1 MKKFYFISTFFIT
14 GIISAQVPVKI
25 YAYSQ
30 VHTPGNIPV
39 GNDENGGSPEIKQ
52 FPVNYY
58 IFATLSPS
66 PKVIFGPV
74 WINGKYYRTVT
85 STVSTPVVN
94 TVNNIPDQP
103 EQKILVPATKQK
115 AISINLEGDARDTV
129 IKAAWFRNMVRN
141 SELIITYDYKG
152 KRYFVPVKKIKVL
165 PPVAGI

>member
-1 MKKFYFISTFFIT
+1 MKKLYFISLLFVT
-14 GIISAQVPVKI
+14 GVISAQVPVKI

-66 PKVIFGPV
+66 AKVNFGPV
-74 WINGKYYRTVT
+74 WINCKYYHTITTTVT
-85 STVSTPVVN
+85 TPVVN
-94 TVNNIPDQP
+94 TINNIPDQP
-103 EQKILVPATKQK
+103 EQKILVPATRKK
-115 AISINLEGDARDTV
+115 AISISIDGDPRDTV
-129 IKAAWFRNMVRN
+129 IKAAWFRNMIKS